1 MFQKF
6 SKLYFHFFL
15 MFVLVVGSVACNS
28 QKKIAEQQRQEK
40 IAKAKT
46 DLQAALDNST
56 ISADELEKKINQ
68 IKAMNLGDEQVNV
81 LIKQAEEKLA
91 KLRAEEK
98 RKADEEAKRKAEEEA
113 KRKAEEEVKQKE
125 EERRRTI
132 YDYFN
137 DIQTASSADE
147 ANRLIKEALA
157 LFEKPDAAVLII
169 IAIEG
174 NEKDYDKPTTAEK
187 YFNLIKDQ
195 KRSDKKIHDVIYGD
209 GGKIKRLE
217 LIKK

>member
-1 MFQKF
+1 
-6 SKLYFHFFL
+6 
-15 MFVLVVGSVACNS
+15 MFVLVVASVACNS

-68 IKAMNLGDEQVNV
+68 IKAMNLGDEQVNA

-98 RKADEEAKRKAEEEA
+98 QKADEEAKRKAEEEA